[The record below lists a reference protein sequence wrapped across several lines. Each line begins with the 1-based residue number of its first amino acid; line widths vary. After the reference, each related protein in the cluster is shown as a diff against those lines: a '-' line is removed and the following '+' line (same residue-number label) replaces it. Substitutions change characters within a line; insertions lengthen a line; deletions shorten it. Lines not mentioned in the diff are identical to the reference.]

1 MIPTQEDEEELPII
15 TADMTE
21 REKAEFYMRF
31 DETHPCDPIVSPE
44 ILRKSALSKDEV
56 FIVEYMRWHPE
67 RIETLKSFFEY

>member
-21 REKAEFYMRF
+21 REKVEFYMKF

-44 ILRKSALSKDEV
+44 TLRKSALSKDEA
-56 FIVEYMRWHPE
+56 FIIEYMRRHLE
-67 RIETLKSFFEY
+67 RIETLKSFLGY